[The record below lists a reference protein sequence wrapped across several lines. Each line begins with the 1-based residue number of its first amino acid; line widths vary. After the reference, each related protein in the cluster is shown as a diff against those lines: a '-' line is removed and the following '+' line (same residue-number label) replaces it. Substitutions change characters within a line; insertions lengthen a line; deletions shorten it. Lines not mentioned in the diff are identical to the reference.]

1 MLKKTLNLCVLL
13 VVSVLIFS
21 VCYIIGVIKNWSDLT
36 IIIYWV
42 SITFTTLVLK
52 WITRNIIYFFSN
64 KKYRWVLNK
73 YHKKNRESAI
83 YSYQRKS
90 LKILNKKG
98 KSKVPWFLL
107 TGYTE
112 NNSSLLNSVRQPLFH
127 CTKKNSFTQPV
138 RSLRWWFF
146 HSFSILELSGRI
158 YTEPRL
164 FSVVIR
170 SLTSRISKKKP
181 PSGMIIIIPLE
192 QLLNPDSTTVQEIAQ
207 KYRNFTEQL
216 SSKLQFNIP
225 VSLIISGCD
234 KLDGFSILENLLL
247 KKDKK
252 KLPGFFCSEDLFSE
266 GDITQNSSL
275 LLHSLKKGINET
287 IFRTINDSLCD
298 LEKNILLKLPE
309 RMMDINESL
318 KIFLSTF
325 CIQNAYFST
334 AHLYGVWLIG
344 AEPGKNF
351 QNNFPD
357 SLVFNL
363 LQKPHILNTQPE
375 RKLKKQIIFQSAIA
389 LTIVSILGYSAYR
402 ISQLTPISSVTNSEL
417 LTQALLRHEKY
428 FQSSPIYLPFSPVLR
443 MKYLQLN
450 EKLRLHTKYQNRPV
464 SEIVEKYKEK
474 YQFASPQNKRDMILS
489 LATSLI
495 TWEKMRSNSQLYILS
510 KEPKIPEPL
519 RLTRTESDLAYIT
532 ALAVENTAIKEPE
545 GGRKLQELRELLTE
559 LINSDPTY
567 EWLISDY
574 SGIPDIK
581 LSNFWVDADPAV
593 VLSGIW
599 TRQGENMLYKWYTL
613 ITKAYGKRKVPEGL
627 TSFVQHFHDS
637 QQNNFRQFILAAS
650 STRQYSHHRLMTS
663 QKLTDIV
670 QNRTPENKFFQFIEQ
685 ELQEIPVT
693 SAQDWLTDFRL
704 FYRLHSLVRENN
716 LIRQIKQSDLMLRT
730 GLIYLFNSSQLP
742 ETPERLTAWWEWQD
756 ALHAAINE
764 EMSTSS
770 SVNLIKEAFFS
781 ENNLGKNSKLW
792 LVFSKFEKLKS
803 LFDTGQNDPVMDA
816 IWDIY
821 GQQVYQIIDNA
832 IGWTSCWINEE
843 WEHSVLHPLNTR
855 PSNVSHEIMQDNTY
869 QHIIDFLNGPAKGLM
884 TLEPEGV
891 QLISFKGRT
900 IPFEP
905 SFVHLINKVVTP
917 DDLLDVQLQARTYDK
932 DQLKDLQEQLTILNE
947 RLQKLESQPYKV
959 TVNSAPV
966 TISGSSRIKPIGTYL
981 KLDCKTGNSELRSMN
996 FADSAVFTWYPGQCR
1011 NVNIN
1016 IEFPTFSISYIFS
1029 GDAAWDD
1036 FIKRFSLGESELLT
1050 EDFPAETK
1058 NVLNAMNIKSILV
1071 RYKID
1076 DATAVNQAYMEWSQ
1090 LKKQIDGQDELQ
1102 SELIGKLLAE
1112 KKQKHIGWLSNLP
1125 KNITTCP
1132 ISQE

>member
-1 MLKKTLNLCVLL
+1 MLKKTLNLCLL
-13 VVSVLIFS
+13 LIVSVIIFS
-21 VCYIIGVIKNWSDLT
+21 VCYIIGVIKNWPDLT
-36 IIIYWV
+36 IIIYWIL
-42 SITFTTLVLK
+42 ITFTTLVLK
-52 WITRNIIYFFSN
+52 WITKNILSFFQKRNTDGY
-64 KKYRWVLNK
+64 LNK
-73 YHKKNRESAI
+73 YHKKNRVSVI
-83 YSYQRKS
+83 YSYQRKN
-90 LKILNKKG
+90 LKILNKNANG
-98 KSKVPWFLL
+98 NVPWFLL

-112 NNSSLLNSVRQPLFH
+112 NNGSLLNGVRKPIFH
-127 CTKKNSFTQPV
+127 CTKKNNFTQPV
-138 RSLRWWFF
+138 RSLCWWFF
-146 HSFSILELSGRI
+146 HNFSILELSGRI
-158 YTEPRL
+158 YADPRL
-164 FSVVIR
+164 FSIVIR
-170 SLTSRISKKKP
+170 TLTSRISKKKP
-181 PSGMIIIIPLE
+181 PSGMIIVIPLE
-192 QLLNPDSTTVQEIAQ
+192 QLLNPDSTSVQEMAQ
-207 KYRNFTEQL
+207 KYRSFTEQL
-216 SSKLQFNIP
+216 SSKLQYNIP
-225 VSLIISGCD
+225 VNLIISGCD
-234 KLDGFSILENLLL
+234 KLYGFSILENLLL

-266 GDITQNSSL
+266 CDVNQNSSL
-275 LLHSLKKGINET
+275 ILHSLKKGISET
-287 IFRTINDSLCD
+287 IFRTIDDSLCD
-298 LEKNILLKLPE
+298 LEKNTLLKLPE

-318 KIFLSTF
+318 KVFLSTF
-325 CIQNAYFST
+325 CVQNAYFST
-334 AHLYGVWLIG
+334 ARLYGVWLIG
-344 AEPGKNF
+344 AEPGNNF

-363 LQKPHILNTQPE
+363 LQKTHILNTQPE
-375 RKLKKQIIFQSAIA
+375 RKLKKQIVFQSAIA
-389 LTIVSILGYSAYR
+389 LTILSILGYSAYR

-417 LTQALLRHEKY
+417 LTQALLRNEKY

-450 EKLRLHTKYQNRPV
+450 EKLRLHTKYQSRSV
-464 SEIVEKYKEK
+464 SEIVEKYKDK
-474 YQFASPQNKRDMILS
+474 YRVASPQNKRDMILS

-495 TWEKMRSNSQLYILS
+495 TWEKMRNNSQLYILS
-510 KEPKIPEPL
+510 KEPKIPESL
-519 RLTRTESDLAYIT
+519 RLTRTENDLTYIT
-532 ALAVENTAIKEPE
+532 ALAVENTVIQESG

-574 SGIPDIK
+574 SGIQDIK
-581 LSNFWVDADPAV
+581 LSDFWVDADPAV

-599 TRQGENMLYKWYTL
+599 TRQGKNMLYKWYTL
-613 ITKAYGKRKVPEGL
+613 ITEAYGKRNVPEGL
-627 TSFVQHFHDS
+627 TSFIQHFHNS
-637 QQNNFRQFILAAS
+637 QQDNFRQFILAAS
-650 STRQYSHHRLMTS
+650 NTRQHSYHRLMTS
-663 QKLTDIV
+663 QELTDIV
-670 QNRTPENKFFQFIEQ
+670 QNRTPEKKFFQFIEQ
-685 ELQEIPVT
+685 ELQDIPVT
-693 SAQDWLTDFRL
+693 LAQDWLTDFRL

-730 GLIYLFNSSQLP
+730 RLISLFNSSQLP
-742 ETPERLTAWWEWQD
+742 ETPGRLTAWWEWQD
-756 ALHAAINE
+756 ALHAAVNE
-764 EMSTSS
+764 EMNTSS
-770 SVNLIKEAFFS
+770 SVNLIKETFFS

-821 GQQVYQIIDNA
+821 GKQVYLLLDNA
-832 IGWTSCWINEE
+832 IGRTSCWINEE
-843 WEHSVLHPLNTR
+843 WKHSVLHPLNTR
-855 PSNVSHEIMQDNTY
+855 PSNVSHEIMQDDTY

-884 TLEPEGV
+884 TLDPEGV
-891 QLISFKGRT
+891 RLISFKGRT

-917 DDLLDVQLQARTYDK
+917 DDLLDVQLQERTHDK
-932 DQLKDLQEQLTILNE
+932 DQLKDLQGQLTILNE

-959 TVNSAPV
+959 TVNSAPA

-1016 IEFPTFSISYIFS
+1016 IEFPAFSVSYIFS
-1029 GDAAWDD
+1029 GDSAWDD
-1036 FIKRFSLGESELLT
+1036 FIKKFSFGESELLT

-1058 NVLNAMNIKSILV
+1058 NVLNAINIKSILI

-1102 SELIGKLLAE
+1102 SELFGKLLAE
-1112 KKQKHIGWLSNLP
+1112 KKQKHMGWLSNLP

-1132 ISQE
+1132 ILQE